1 MTTTDDILAQRD
13 AATAIL
19 TAKMVAANDFMN
31 KGAAGMDDVIN
42 ALAAQRSLL
51 AAQAYEAALDDPALA
66 AALAKLKA
74 VTKEMNE
81 VAKKM
86 VSAAAIIGNV
96 NGLVAASSK
105 VVPVLKGLGEPACS
119 PITTAASARAGT
131 RSTAPASSLHSAVPG
146 RHRLVMTISRYSLGA
161 TIVSSP
167 ERLCCCA
174 SSSMSLARAACAG
187 ASSAAKPC
195 IGP

>member
-1 MTTTDDILAQRD
+1 MATTDDILAERD
-13 AATAIL
+13 AAIAIL
-19 TAKMVAANDFMN
+19 TAKMVAANDLMN
-31 KGAAGMDDVIN
+31 KGVAEMEDVIN
-42 ALAAQRSLL
+42 ALAAQRSHL

-105 VVPVLKGLGEPACS
+105 VVPVLKGLG
-119 PITTAASARAGT
+119 
-131 RSTAPASSLHSAVPG
+131 
-146 RHRLVMTISRYSLGA
+146 
-161 TIVSSP
+161 
-167 ERLCCCA
+167 
-174 SSSMSLARAACAG
+174 
-187 ASSAAKPC
+187 
-195 IGP
+195 

>member
-1 MTTTDDILAQRD
+1 
-13 AATAIL
+13 
-19 TAKMVAANDFMN
+19 
-31 KGAAGMDDVIN
+31 
-42 ALAAQRSLL
+42 L

-105 VVPVLKGLGEPACS
+105 VVPVLKGLG
-119 PITTAASARAGT
+119 
-131 RSTAPASSLHSAVPG
+131 
-146 RHRLVMTISRYSLGA
+146 
-161 TIVSSP
+161 
-167 ERLCCCA
+167 
-174 SSSMSLARAACAG
+174 
-187 ASSAAKPC
+187 
-195 IGP
+195 